1 LCWKASYRVNAL
13 CPIFFA
19 GGEIVKKTTYIKA
32 IIVLMA
38 LLMISRVRTFI
49 VQGGFDTQSTIFT
62 IIEGLFLIWG
72 IVVLKKDI

>member
-1 LCWKASYRVNAL
+1 MLL
-13 CPIFFA
+13 
-19 GGEIVKKTTYIKA
+19 KKTTYIKA

-38 LLMISRVRTFI
+38 LLMISRVKTFI
-49 VQGGFDTQSTIFT
+49 VQGGFDTQTAIFT